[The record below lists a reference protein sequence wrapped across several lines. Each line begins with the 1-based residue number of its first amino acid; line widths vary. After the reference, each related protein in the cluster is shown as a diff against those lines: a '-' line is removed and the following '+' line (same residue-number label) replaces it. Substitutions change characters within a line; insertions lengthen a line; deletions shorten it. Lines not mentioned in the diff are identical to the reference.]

1 MDEQGR
7 AGSQLWSQ
15 EFRLE
20 VAEQLAGQ
28 QTSRHT
34 TGPQEQRLLLTG
46 IPHKGFQSLGK
57 VPIHSI
63 NDLKGEV

>member
-1 MDEQGR
+1 MYTEGR

-15 EFRLE
+15 EVRLE

-34 TGPQEQRLLLTG
+34 TGPQEQRLLLPG
-46 IPHKGFQSLGK
+46 LPHKGLQSLGK
-57 VPIHSI
+57 VPIHS
-63 NDLKGEV
+63 L